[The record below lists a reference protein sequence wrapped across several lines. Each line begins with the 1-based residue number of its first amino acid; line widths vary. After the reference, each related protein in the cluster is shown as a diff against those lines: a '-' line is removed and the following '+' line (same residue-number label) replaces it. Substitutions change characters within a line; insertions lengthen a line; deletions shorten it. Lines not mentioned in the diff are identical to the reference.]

1 MPLFLRKLGKY
12 YYESAKFQDGK
23 TTLILSVVHGSM
35 LNTCDFCVSLTALL
49 EGNVGLGGQAG
60 CGFKGQSAGVFDE
73 ESVFEELGRSQL
85 CSLGRLADLLK
96 FR

>member
-23 TTLILSVVHGSM
+23 ATLMLNFVHGCK
-35 LNTCDFCVSLTALL
+35 NTCDFCVSLTALL

-73 ESVFEELGRSQL
+73 ESVFEVLGRSQL

-96 FR
+96 FL

>member
-1 MPLFLRKLGKY
+1 M
-12 YYESAKFQDGK
+12 
-23 TTLILSVVHGSM
+23 LSFVHGRM

-49 EGNVGLGGQAG
+49 EGNVGLGCQAG

-73 ESVFEELGRSQL
+73 ESVFEVLGRSQL

-96 FR
+96 FL